1 MRHRPDDLDCALA
14 HHGLAPGDVGRLL
27 TAAAA
32 LLAAWQEAA
41 SWEAWDTW
49 SRGEDAA
56 ALFDD
61 LEEALETFA
70 PPEGEA

>member
-1 MRHRPDDLDCALA
+1 MRHRPDDLDRALE
-14 HHGLAPGDVGRLL
+14 HHGLAPGDVGRLF

-32 LLAAWQEAA
+32 LLAAWQEAP
-41 SWEAWDTW
+41 SWEAWAAW
-49 SRGEDAA
+49 SRGEAAA
-56 ALFDD
+56 ALFDE